1 MNILVCYASKHHAT
15 HGIAETIGEELRLEG
30 HHVDVLPIKGTI
42 NLTRYDAII
51 FGSAVY
57 MGKWLP
63 EAMTFARDQQS
74 ILATKSL
81 WLFSSGPVGEKSPP
95 STFELAEVN
104 AFAQEIGAHEH
115 RVFQG
120 RLELDDLGV
129 VQRMIVQAIHA
140 PTGDFRDW
148 DAIRAWARAIDRQLM
163 VHS

>member
-1 MNILVCYASKHHAT
+1 MNILVCYASKHQAT
-15 HGIAETIGEELRLEG
+15 HGIAEAIGEELRLEG
-30 HHVDVLPIKGTI
+30 HRVDVLPIKGTI
-42 NLTRYDAII
+42 NLTGYDAII

-63 EAMTFARDQQS
+63 EAMTFAKDQQS

-81 WLFSSGPVGEKSPP
+81 WLFSSGPVGDKSPP

-120 RLELDDLGV
+120 RLELDDLGL
-129 VQRMIVQAIHA
+129 VQRMIVKAVHA
-140 PTGDFRDW
+140 PTGDYRDW
-148 DAIRAWARAIDRQLM
+148 DAIRAWAREIDRQLA

>member
-1 MNILVCYASKHHAT
+1 MNILVCYASKHEAT
-15 HGIAETIGEELRLEG
+15 HGIADTIGEELRLHD
-30 HHVDVLPIKGTI
+30 HHVNVLPIKGTI
-42 NLTRYDAII
+42 NLTGYDAII

-63 EAMTFARDQQS
+63 EAMTFAKDQQS
-74 ILATKSL
+74 ILMTKSL
-81 WLFSSGPVGEKSPP
+81 WLFSSGPVGDKTPS
-95 STFELAEVN
+95 STFELADVN

-120 RLELDDLGV
+120 RLELDDLGFG
-129 VQRMIVQAIHA
+129 QRMIVKAIHA

-148 DAIRAWARAIDRQLM
+148 DAIRSWAHEIDQQLM

>member
-1 MNILVCYASKHHAT
+1 MNILVCYASKHQAT

-42 NLTRYDAII
+42 NLTGYDAII

-63 EAMTFARDQQS
+63 EAMTFAKDQQS

-81 WLFSSGPVGEKSPP
+81 WLFSSGPVGDKSPP

-120 RLELDDLGV
+120 RLELDDLGL
-129 VQRMIVQAIHA
+129 VQRMIVKAVHA
-140 PTGDFRDW
+140 PTGDYRDW
-148 DAIRAWARAIDRQLM
+148 DAIRAWAREIDRQLA